1 MSSDTT
7 TQSDSG
13 FFDRKTTKDFG
24 KAVGTLTLVFNGIMQ
39 ATNAIIGTAIPNAIL
54 AVIILV
60 LAGGYVFTFIRRTK
74 GESIPQY
81 AIASFVNILLLFSTI
96 SGANKALDYAK
107 PEKSSTEEAKQTA
120 DMSDIFY
127 YLIFPKQSV
136 FSEKQEALEILQDVQ
151 DNITST
157 NELVSNIVATNS
169 ESISNSASVV
179 DSMKAYINNIKEGY
193 NKVRDITEAVIS
205 NTTYSS
211 APAPAPRPGR
221 EPSTSVADGETEVA
235 QLSTQEP
242 IQEMEHSIVQADST
256 MSDVKPD
263 GQIRLQEQLVE
274 QKKQLS
280 EQQAK
285 LEKVRAKWS
294 QK

>member
-60 LAGGYVFTFIRRTK
+60 LSGGYVFTFIRRTK

-96 SGANKALDYAK
+96 SGANKALDFAK
-107 PEKSSTEEAKQTA
+107 PAKSPTEEATQTA
-120 DMSDIFY
+120 DVSDIFY
-127 YLIFPKQSV
+127 YLIFPRQSV

-169 ESISNSASVV
+169 ESISKSASVV
-179 DSMKAYINNIKEGY
+179 DSMKTYINNIKEGY
-193 NKVRDITEAVIS
+193 NKVRDITEIVIS
-205 NTTYSS
+205 KTTYT
-211 APAPAPRPGR
+211 ATPAPATRPNR
-221 EPSTSVADGETEVA
+221 EPSSITDEQIEAE
-235 QLSTQEP
+235 QLSAQEP
-242 IQEMEHSIVQADST
+242 ILEMEHSIVQADST

-294 QK
+294 QS